1 MSDVEI
7 HGTCDSRFAS
17 VRDAFEKNFKQG
29 HELGAAFAVAL
40 EGEVVV
46 DLWGGYADV
55 ARTRPW
61 LEDTVVAIASTAKI
75 ANSLCGLML
84 VDRGLIELDAP
95 VARYWPEFAA
105 AGKTAVTVRQIF
117 CHSSGVAGFDP
128 PIRWEDL
135 SDWDAAVAKLAA
147 QAPWWE
153 PGTASGYHGMT
164 YPFLIGELVRRT
176 TGMAPDEFFR
186 EEVAS
191 KIGADFH
198 FGLPTAVSPR
208 CAEVDRG
215 TPRAFDD
222 GSMAYRAIGVFMAD
236 GPPDHSDLRR
246 LNIAAGYANARSLV
260 KVGSVLANGGSL
272 YGHEFLSP
280 ETIRLAHTEQIYVKD
295 LVMGVP
301 VRFGLGFG
309 LASKEIPLPFPN
321 SFHWGGYGGSMMVM
335 EPDSRSCW
343 SYVPNLFDSSM
354 AVDDRGLRVSIAT
367 IQGVQGLGG

>member
-1 MSDVEI
+1 MSDLQI
-7 HGTCDSRFAS
+7 HGSCDARFAS
-17 VRDAFEKNFKQG
+17 VRDAFEDNFEQG
-29 HELGAAFAVAL
+29 RELGAAFAVAL

-61 LEDTVVAIASTAKI
+61 REDTLAPISSTAKI
-75 ANSLCGLML
+75 ANSLCALML

-105 AGKTAVTVRQIF
+105 AGKAAITVRQIF
-117 CHSSGVAGFDP
+117 CHTSGVAGFDP
-128 PIRWEDL
+128 PISWRDL
-135 SDWDAAVAKLAA
+135 DDWDAAVARLAA

-164 YPFLIGELVRRT
+164 YPFLMGELVRRT
-176 TGMAPDEFFR
+176 TGMAPDEFMR
-186 EEVAS
+186 EEVTS

-198 FGLPTAVSPR
+198 FGLPAAASAR
-208 CAEVDRG
+208 LAEIDRG
-215 TPRAFDD
+215 TPRAFED

-236 GPPDHSDLRR
+236 GPPDDSEARR
-246 LNIAAGYANARSLV
+246 RNISGGYANARSLV

-272 YGHEFLSP
+272 YGHKFLSP
-280 ETIRLAHTEQIYVKD
+280 ETIRLAHTEQIYVED
-295 LVMGVP
+295 LVMEAP

-321 SFHWGGYGGSMMVM
+321 AFHWGGYGGSMMVM

-343 SYVPNLFDSSM
+343 SYVPNLFDSSLE
-354 AVDDRGLRVSIAT
+354 VDRRAARVSSAT